1 VFRGRRPAARAR
13 ARAIGQTLTCPLSS
27 AQTLE
32 ASMLYP
38 DETLDPAGLALL
50 AVIFAVV
57 CFLCAAISPRKG
69 GSKDK

>member
-1 VFRGRRPAARAR
+1 
-13 ARAIGQTLTCPLSS
+13 
-27 AQTLE
+27 
-32 ASMLYP
+32 MLYP